1 MDIITRSQAR
11 EQGLSH
17 YFTGKPCKQG
27 HLAPRHMSTGCV
39 ECRKAIKRANYAKN
53 RAVPVSELLGTCVIC
68 GCQFVGRTRNQ
79 NICSA
84 ECRAKKKVAQSTS
97 WKSQNRDRVN
107 ARNRAAW
114 ADSERKML
122 MQARIDR
129 YVESNREACVARW
142 KANTQ
147 RRIETGEH
155 QMLCGKRRRRLEVNT
170 PEMTAAEKAKLA
182 QFYRVARLMTR
193 RYGVPFEVD
202 HVVPLAKGG
211 AHHPSNLQILT
222 AAENRRK
229 SAKLPK

>member
-1 MDIITRSQAR
+1 MAYIMETGGAQAPSHPIRSMTVYS
-11 EQGLSH
+11 LV
-17 YFTGKPCKQG
+17 CKVCASPFEG
-27 HLAPRHMSTGCV
+27 RSSRTATCSDRCKAEKAVADKEKKVAYDRNRYLDNPEA
-39 ECRKAIKRANYAKN
+39 AIKRS
-53 RAVPVSELLGTCVIC
+53 RA
-68 GCQFVGRTRNQ
+68 
-79 NICSA
+79 
-84 ECRAKKKVAQSTS
+84 
-97 WKSQNRDRVN
+97 WKTQNRDRVN
-107 ARNRAAW
+107 ALSRAAW
-114 ADSERKML
+114 ADPVRRAAI
-122 MQARIDR
+122 QARIDR
-129 YVESNREACVARW
+129 YVESNREACTARW

-202 HVVPLAKGG
+202 HVVPLSKGG